1 MTEGRAAHGAGF
13 CPAQTI
19 AVASRRFEAP
29 LVQPAGETADPPAST
44 ESTHGNMNALDAR
57 TAKLA
62 SRLADERSRRIVLVS
77 HCLLNQNVR
86 YLGGAACPGVVT
98 AAIDPLVRE
107 GCGLYQ
113 MPCPEQAAWG
123 GVSKRF
129 VLLAYGSRRHLSG
142 PLLQVLL
149 ALFRG
154 CTRWRYRRLARRV
167 ADHVA
172 DYRRCG
178 YAVEQVVGVGDSPS
192 CGVDHT
198 LDLRRSL
205 GVVAAIDI
213 ETIDRA
219 TFNRQAVHACIVP
232 GQGLYMQALRRE
244 FERRGLQIP
253 FREHWPGEPPQA
265 QPLCSPFSSG
275 QSRM

>member
-1 MTEGRAAHGAGF
+1 
-13 CPAQTI
+13 
-19 AVASRRFEAP
+19 
-29 LVQPAGETADPPAST
+29 
-44 ESTHGNMNALDAR
+44 MNALDAR

-62 SRLADERSRRIVLVS
+62 SRLADERSRRVVLVS

-86 YLGGAACPGVVT
+86 YLGGAACPGVVA
-98 AAIDPLVRE
+98 AAIDPFVRE

-129 VLLAYGSRRHLSG
+129 MLLAYGSRRRLSQ
-142 PLLQVLL
+142 PLHQVLL
-149 ALFRG
+149 AVFG
-154 CTRWRYRRLARRV
+154 VYTRWRYRRLARRV

-213 ETIDRA
+213 GTIDRA
-219 TFNRQAVHACIVP
+219 TFNRQACTPASSPAKACTCRRCGASSSDAACRSRFASIGP
-232 GQGLYMQALRRE
+232 ASRPRLSRCARPSLRASRE
-244 FERRGLQIP
+244 CRP
-253 FREHWPGEPPQA
+253 
-265 QPLCSPFSSG
+265 
-275 QSRM
+275 